1 MGVFQLDELNGFRQ
15 AISIHL
21 HPITFYIYCS
31 SLQLEDVYTQTNE
44 EEDDETGLMPDLG
57 ELRMRKKRKGA
68 RRVSVAN
75 AAEDGIRKA
84 SRIRASIVESS
95 RRRGSMAQKGE
106 F

>member
-1 MGVFQLDELNGFRQ
+1 MPGHLNPS
-15 AISIHL
+15 ASNYLIHKLLL
-21 HPITFYIYCS
+21 H
-31 SLQLEDVYTQTNE
+31 LQLEDVYTQTNE